1 MTKEQTFFIQILAD
15 HLNGRET
22 KCNDVLDWN
31 IIHDYARKHQVSGIV
46 YTQAKNY
53 MPAETLN
60 VFRQETMVTLYHA
73 TQRDNDFLSVTKEL
87 NVNNIPH
94 FVVKGLAVAEL
105 YPVPKLRAM
114 GDIDLVI
121 KHEDREKCHNIIINS
136 GYKCVSKQDDREWQY
151 YKNNVEL
158 ELHDRLVYDEAV
170 NEKGQD
176 EFFNDCW
183 RHVQDGQLDWN
194 FHLLFLIF
202 HLRKHFMNSGV
213 GFRMF
218 MDLAVVAENAHVD
231 WSILEDNL
239 KKTGM
244 LEFAK
249 KCYGFI
255 GRWFCIYSPII
266 DLIDE
271 DFFEEA
277 SQKVFTDGVFGF
289 DNSDNKIN
297 ISVNK
302 VRNNKYP
309 KLSLLLLSVKECFPS
324 WKLLSGTSTY
334 KYLRNNKLL
343 LPIAW
348 IHRLYRNVGKRQTKI
363 KVATAHKYDKRMLM
377 MEKWGLLR
385 SDK

>member
-1 MTKEQTFFIQILAD
+1 MTKEQSFFIQILAD

-46 YTQAKNY
+46 YTQAKDY
-53 MPAETLN
+53 MSVETMN
-60 VFRQETMVTLYHA
+60 VFRQETMAALYHA

-94 FVVKGLAVAEL
+94 FVVKGPAVAEL

-136 GYKCVSKQDDREWQY
+136 GYKCISKQDDREWQY

-176 EFFNDCW
+176 AFFNDCW
-183 RHVQDGQLDWN
+183 KYAREGKLDWN

-218 MDLAVVAENAHVD
+218 MDLAVVAVKMHID
-231 WSILEDNL
+231 WTGIQDNL
-239 KKTGM
+239 KNTGM

-255 GRWFCIYSPII
+255 ELWFGIRTPIKEKI
-266 DLIDE
+266 ESL
-271 DFFEEA
+271 FFEEA
-277 SQKVFTDGVFGF
+277 TQKIFKDGVFGF
-289 DNSDNKIN
+289 DNYENRTNVTAN
-297 ISVNK
+297 IL
-302 VRNNKYP
+302 RNSKHP
-309 KLSLLLLSVKECFPS
+309 KLSLFHLYVKELFPS
-324 WKLLSGTSTY
+324 WKLLSGTSAY
-334 KYLRNNKLL
+334 NYLNNSKLL

-348 IHRLYRNVGKRQTKI
+348 IHRLCRNVGKRKSKLMI
-363 KVATAHKYDKRMLM
+363 ASMNDYDKRMTWL
-377 MEKWGLLR
+377 EKWGLF
-385 SDK
+385 DIE